1 MVMHTG
7 SCSRQCMQYFCRS
20 QWPHDLRRGFAAAHL
35 LVLWVRIP
43 SAGVDVCR
51 ECWVCCQVE
60 RGLCV
65 GLITRSDEFRPT
77 NCVSESDRETSIM
90 RKLSHKGLLGHG
102 GGGMPCC
109 LKQVYTDPGRLNL
122 VRWRLLF
129 SAQLLQPP
137 SPATYSSVRQ
147 LTCTE
152 QKAREEDWGSHVTP
166 GLWVFV
172 WNLLLVTIL
181 PPRICRWLLDFSR
194 SVSLCSGNVVGQI
207 ELSAVART
215 PIFVTLSAGSECYV
229 SRCLVLKVS
238 AAEVACWSAVL
249 KLHHA
254 ERS

>member
-102 GGGMPCC
+102 GGG
-109 LKQVYTDPGRLNL
+109 DA
-122 VRWRLLF
+122 LLF
-129 SAQLLQPP
+129 KAGVHRPRPTKFGALAPTIFSTIIAAHLPRHVQQCSSAHVHRAEGPRRRLRL
-137 SPATYSSVRQ
+137 
-147 LTCTE
+147 
-152 QKAREEDWGSHVTP
+152 ARHSGTV
-166 GLWVFV
+166 GLRVEFAS
-172 WNLLLVTIL
+172 
-181 PPRICRWLLDFSR
+181 CHH
-194 SVSLCSGNVVGQI
+194 
-207 ELSAVART
+207 
-215 PIFVTLSAGSECYV
+215 
-229 SRCLVLKVS
+229 S
-238 AAEVACWSAVL
+238 AAKNL
-249 KLHHA
+249 
-254 ERS
+254 